1 MRALLFSIVAVQLVC
16 HAPRTGL
23 NIFEMSKVT
32 INLEDRAALI
42 LEHQGLVRLP
52 DLLGPALADRP
63 LPPPPRRLR
72 LLQRDHLHRP
82 GWQTP
87 LQCIVIEALSRM

>member
-32 INLEDRAALI
+32 VNLEDRAALI

-63 LPPPPRRLR
+63 LPPPARRLR
-72 LLQRDHLHRP
+72 LLQRRRLRCP
-82 GWQTP
+82 GSLCCFIT
-87 LQCIVIEALSRM
+87 L